1 MLLHFE
7 ELGLLSSALSDL
19 RVALPCSCSVLPCSL
34 LLQSR
39 LGWFL
44 LLSIA
49 PLGRELFP
57 QPLYHFLQVPKL
69 ISSPFKWKRLA
80 NLCYS
85 K

>member
-7 ELGLLSSALSDL
+7 ELGLPSSALSDL
-19 RVALPCSCSVLPCSL
+19 RVALPCSCSVLCSL
-34 LLQSR
+34 LLQSW

-69 ISSPFKWKRLA
+69 VSSPFK
-80 NLCYS
+80 
-85 K
+85 